1 MKLIN
6 PLRYP
11 GSKASFSSSVGAFV
25 TACGYTRFEIVE
37 PFAGSAS
44 VSIDL
49 VSSGIC
55 SKATLIERDPL
66 LYAFWFAVF
75 FDTRRLCNR
84 IRKLSVDLETWHEL
98 RPLLAVNTPDECELI
113 DLAVAGLFFN
123 RTNFSGVLHA
133 GPIGGQQQKSA
144 YKVNCRFN
152 KEDLIARIQ
161 AISKLQDRVEVIFS
175 DALEYLEKQ
184 EEDENRNRFYYVDP
198 PYFIQGEKL
207 YRYSFELSQHK
218 QLARALR
225 ALQAPWLLSYD
236 KHPVIEM
243 LYEMYISSGFE
254 FKYSSKT
261 RKVEREFLVTNVKL
275 PKKFSTENPQTKP
288 SAIHRRK
295 SSVSGNTS
303 ESSCDLF
310 GLDIAIMQNQV

>member
-1 MKLIN
+1 MKLTN

-25 TACGYTRFEIVE
+25 TACGYTGFEIVE

-66 LYAFWFAVF
+66 LYAFWHAVF
-75 FDTRRLCNR
+75 FDTQRLCNK
-84 IRKLSVDLETWHEL
+84 IKELSVNLATWHEL
-98 RPLLAVNTPDECELI
+98 RPLLTIKSPDEHELL

-144 YKVNCRFN
+144 YKINCRFN
-152 KEDLIARIQ
+152 KDDLIVRIR
-161 AISKLQDRVEVIFS
+161 AISKLKDRVAVIFS
-175 DALEYLEKQ
+175 DALEYLENQKSL
-184 EEDENRNRFYYVDP
+184 NNLNRFYYIDP
-198 PYFIQGEKL
+198 PYFVQGEKL
-207 YRYSFELSQHK
+207 YRYSFELPQHK
-218 QLARALR
+218 QLAKVLR
-225 ALQAPWLLSYD
+225 ELKAPWLLSYD
-236 KHPVIEM
+236 KHAVIEM
-243 LYEMYISSGFE
+243 LYERYVSSGFE

-261 RKVEREFLVTNVKL
+261 RKVEREFLVTNIKL
-275 PKKFSTENPQTKP
+275 PKKFSTEKPQLKP
-288 SAIHRRK
+288 SAIHRGRT
-295 SSVSGNTS
+295 SVSGNTS
-303 ESSCDLF
+303 ENPHDLF
-310 GLDIAIMQNQV
+310 GLNMI

>member
-1 MKLIN
+1 MKLTN

-11 GSKASFSSSVGAFV
+11 GSKASFSSSVSAFV
-25 TACGYTRFEIVE
+25 TACGYTGFEIIE

-49 VSSGIC
+49 VSSGVC

-66 LYAFWFAVF
+66 LYAFWHAVF
-75 FDTRRLCNR
+75 FDTQRLCNR
-84 IRKLSVDLETWHEL
+84 IKKLSVDLATWHEL
-98 RPLLAVNTPDECELI
+98 RPLLAINSPDENTLL

-152 KEDLIARIQ
+152 KDDLIARIR
-161 AISKLQDRVEVIFS
+161 AISKLKDRVEVVFS

-184 EEDENRNRFYYVDP
+184 KKEENQNRFYYVDP
-198 PYFIQGEKL
+198 PYFVQGEKL

-218 QLARALR
+218 QLAKALGD
-225 ALQAPWLLSYD
+225 LKAPWLLSYD
-236 KHPVIEM
+236 RHPVIEM
-243 LYEMYISSGFE
+243 LYERYVSSGFE

-261 RKVEREFLVTNVKL
+261 RKIEREFLVTNIKL
-275 PKKFSTENPQTKP
+275 PKNLSKENPQSKP
-288 SAIHRRK
+288 SAIHKRRAATP
-295 SSVSGNTS
+295 VNVAGNFHN
-303 ESSCDLF
+303 LF
-310 GLDIAIMQNQV
+310 GLVS